1 MPLQPAPF
9 FRRLAA
15 RLIDLAFALVLTFV
29 VAIPVAL
36 VYALTAGLLG
46 QGLWLTLLVAFCYFL
61 AYVGLEVYLLVRR
74 DGQTLGKGL
83 MGLRVVPAD
92 AESELRAPLVIGQA
106 AVRML
111 LIFLPFVFASA
122 AGGAPGNAPLDALAG
137 FGFLTLL
144 ASLVLAAAPSR
155 RKQTLHDFLGRTR
168 VVTAPKRRIE
178 WQQDVR
184 MMVPGKVDMT
194 KRV

>member
-15 RLIDLAFALVLTFV
+15 RFIDLVFALILTFV
-29 VAIPVAL
+29 IAIPVAL
-36 VYALTAGLLG
+36 VYVLTAGLLG
-46 QGLWLTLLVAFCYFL
+46 QGLWLTVLVAFCYFL

-83 MGLRVVPAD
+83 MGLRVVSAD
-92 AESELRAPLVIGQA
+92 AEAELRAPLVIGQA
-106 AVRML
+106 AARML

-122 AGGAPGNAPLDALAG
+122 AGGAPGNAALDTLAG
-137 FGFLTLL
+137 LGFLTLF
-144 ASLVLAAAPSR
+144 ASFVLAAVPTR
-155 RKQTLHDFLGRTR
+155 RRQTLHDFLGRTR
-168 VVTAPKRRIE
+168 VITAPKRRIE

-194 KRV
+194 KRI